1 MKGSFEQLKQAL
13 EPLAPLKMLGSQ
25 IKVNCPRC
33 EGELGMEVDK
43 FNLEI
48 SYNKNAYHCWAC
60 GQHGSIYS
68 VVRKYGHKPFAD
80 LFKENLHD
88 LPEEE
93 KDDTPLELPHHCMNV
108 LNMPLAANYLLNER
122 KISRQ
127 KIKERNVKYC
137 YVGEYKD
144 CIIFPSYD
152 AAGLLNGFVSHNLAT
167 KKYKKKKGKNFTCFY
182 ESFIDKHSLIITTEG
197 IYDALVVPNAIPM
210 LGVGLEDSVLQALSN
225 TKTLLIVDNDVND
238 KVINDLTSQLFSV
251 CVSSKHHRINQNYQD
266 LNHYHQKNSKGLVEE
281 LKPYYM

>member
-1 MKGSFEQLKQAL
+1 MKGSYEQLKQAL
-13 EPLAPLKMLGSQ
+13 EPLAPMKILNGQ

-33 EGELGMEVDK
+33 EGELGMEVNK

-48 SYNKNAYHCWAC
+48 SYSKNAYHCWAC
-60 GQHGSIYS
+60 RQHGSLYS

-80 LFKENLHD
+80 LFKESSIL
-88 LPEEE
+88 LP
-93 KDDTPLELPHHCMNV
+93 KDNDDDTPLELPKHCMNV

-122 KISRQ
+122 RISKQ
-127 KIKERNVKYC
+127 KIRERNVKYC
-137 YVGEYKD
+137 YSGEYKD

-152 AAGLLNGFVSHNLAT
+152 STNQLNAFVSHNLAT

-197 IYDALVVPNAIPM
+197 IYDCLVVPNGLPM
-210 LGVGLEDSVLQALSN
+210 LGVGLEDETLQVLSN
-225 TKTLLIVDNDVND
+225 TKSLLIVDNDVNE
-238 KVINDLTSQLFSV
+238 KVINELLGQLSSV
-251 CVSSKHHRINQNYQD
+251 CISTKHHRINQDYQD
-266 LNHYHQKNSKGLVEE
+266 LNHYHQKNSKGLIEE